1 MQKMKTHDS
10 LIKDNHDFLY
20 GRRYCWRSVHHSGH
34 SDRWVCWSLL
44 PTSRVKCELRLI
56 FIGLSKICVIN
67 RMSTEHYKQM
77 LGEAM
82 RKVKR
87 AEALIVRASRAESE
101 AFNKQRSYNTA
112 LSVSMKAKN
121 YLNNAYRSL
130 NGVKKHIT
138 NSMKRSSIK
147 KGGKR
152 THRKRTHRK
161 RKHCT
166 HRKHNTRRH

>member
-1 MQKMKTHDS
+1 
-10 LIKDNHDFLY
+10 
-20 GRRYCWRSVHHSGH
+20 
-34 SDRWVCWSLL
+34 
-44 PTSRVKCELRLI
+44 
-56 FIGLSKICVIN
+56 
-67 RMSTEHYKQM
+67 
-77 LGEAM
+77 M

-112 LSVSMKAKN
+112 LSVSMKAKK

-130 NGVKKHIT
+130 NGVKEEIRK
-138 NSMKRSSIK
+138 SMHRSSMK

-152 THRKRTHRK
+152 

-166 HRKHNTRRH
+166 RRKRSLRKHTRRH